1 MIRKS
6 FILIGIAVL
15 VLATAA
21 GICGCTSYRKT
32 VERYGLTMREDVVFI
47 EGLAKE
53 RTIVLAADTHIS
65 LCDERDGAVAEK
77 AAQRYQMFASLT
89 KNPSD
94 VNFRHMAEVFKQMK
108 PDLIVLAGDIT
119 DSAMEASIEFVK
131 SELEK
136 TGVPWVYS
144 MGNHD
149 FEYGS
154 EYFSAKAYEEYLPRL
169 SVVSKAENGWQALE
183 YDDLIVFMTD
193 DASNKISAAALE
205 ALKEYGAKG
214 KPIVLANHVPLEP
227 QTEDKTLW
235 EKSIE
240 VWRADGSG
248 RSRVLLGYNSCIPD
262 ETTAEFLSYVMAED
276 SPVKLVLAGHVHFYH
291 RDSLNGKLEQI
302 ITGAGY
308 EGEFTKITLKP
319 AK

>member
-1 MIRKS
+1 MIRKK
-6 FILIGIAVL
+6 LAVL
-15 VLATAA
+15 VTVVLALAVAA
-21 GICGCTSYRKT
+21 GICGCTPHRKT
-32 VERYGLTMREDVVFI
+32 VEEYGLTMREDEVVI
-47 EGLAKE
+47 EGLKTE

-65 LCDERDGAVAEK
+65 LCDDRDTAVAEK
-77 AAQRYQMFASLT
+77 AAQRYQMFASLA
-89 KNPSD
+89 KNPAD
-94 VNFRHMAEVFKQMK
+94 VNFSHMMEIVKQMK
-108 PDLIVLAGDIT
+108 PDLLVLAGDIT
-119 DSAMEASIEFVK
+119 DSAMEASIDFVK
-131 SELEK
+131 TELEK
-136 TGVPWVYS
+136 AGVPWVYS

-154 EYFSAKAYEEYLPRL
+154 EYFSAKAYDDYLPRF
-169 SVVSKAENGWQALE
+169 SAVSNTENGWQALE

-193 DASNKISAAALE
+193 DASNKIGAAALE

-214 KPIVLANHVPLEP
+214 KPIVLVNHVPIEP
-227 QTEDKTLW
+227 QTEDKSLW
-235 EKSIE
+235 AKSIE
-240 VWRADGSG
+240 VWRADGNG

-262 ETTAEFLSYVMAED
+262 GTTAEFLSYVLAED

-291 RDSLNGKLEQI
+291 RDSLNEKLEQI